1 MIGSAKSGRVATYQ
15 DVLDAP
21 AHVVA
26 EIVAGDLFLSPRPG
40 GPHAGATHRLN
51 DELIACRRATGGGG
65 DPGWY
70 FLFEPELHLGSDVVV
85 PDLAAWRFARKPD
98 ENQPFF
104 TMPPDWVC
112 ETLSRSTE
120 KLDRLRKLPTYARA
134 GISHAWLL
142 DPRTHTLEVHG
153 LAGNR
158 YELVQM
164 FDQGDLIRAVP
175 FDEIELT
182 LAKILDLPAHAGE
195 AFVDY
200 AR

>member
-1 MIGSAKSGRVATYQ
+1 MATYQ

-26 EIVAGDLFLSPRPG
+26 EIVTGDLFLSQRPG

-51 DELIACRRATGGGG
+51 DELLPFRRPGGGG
-65 DPGWY
+65 GGGGEPGWY
-70 FLFEPELHLGSDVVV
+70 FLFEPELHLGSDIVV

-98 ENQPFF
+98 EREAFF
-104 TMPPDWVC
+104 TTPPDWVC

-120 KLDRLRKLPTYARA
+120 KLDRLRKLPTYAKA
-134 GISHAWLL
+134 SVSHAWLL

-164 FDQGDLIRAVP
+164 FDQGDLIRARP
-175 FDEIELT
+175 FDDIELT
-182 LAKILDLPAHAGE
+182 IAKIMGLPAHVGE

-200 AR
+200 GR